1 MLGARADGALT
12 VWLPSDW
19 RVAHRT
25 RSMSE
30 SSKMTVLGGVNP
42 MKEIHDTARRQS
54 NNDARLE
61 MF

>member
-1 MLGARADGALT
+1 
-12 VWLPSDW
+12 
-19 RVAHRT
+19 
-25 RSMSE
+25 MSE